1 MDKKLRIKSKVKLL
15 KDIKNEDG
23 ELIKRG
29 EIDYIER
36 IDEKGYWLRDN
47 DIYILNESRDQYIEE
62 IPEREEI
69 VKIIEINYKEFV
81 KTLNMM
87 ELNINNEEEL
97 EEMYDQYMERD
108 EMKLINDGFEEMKY
122 KEYENYMELEL

>member
-23 ELIKRG
+23 ELIKKG

-47 DIYILNESRDQYIEE
+47 NVYMLNEFRDQHMEVV
-62 IPEREEI
+62 PEREEI
-69 VKIIEINYKEFV
+69 VKFIENNYKEFV
-81 KTLNMM
+81 KTLIML
-87 ELNINNEEEL
+87 ELNIKNEEEL
-97 EEMYDQYMERD
+97 EEMHNEYMKRD
-108 EMKLINDGFEEMKY
+108 EMKLINDGFEEMRY
-122 KEYENYMELEL
+122 NEYNHYNELEL